1 MTNQPFILQTEH
13 NMKFRNWVSKRLMI
27 LIAASAILM
36 LIAYIFWDAH
46 TYTAYSLK
54 TGKPVTA
61 GWPNT
66 LVTIGFWGTFSFTIF
81 LLFYRFSVDS
91 SKPALAVNEEGMYIN
106 QNFMRN
112 NFVPWNLI
120 SAIENVGTETNA
132 KLKISF
138 TNPDKAVK
146 NQFFLYRSISKS
158 SVKQDV
164 FRIEQRNN
172 IGDLLP
178 LYNYAKS
185 KITA

>member
-1 MTNQPFILQTEH
+1 MTNQPFLLQTEH
-13 NMKFRNWVSKRLMI
+13 NKKFRKWVAGRLV
-27 LIAASAILM
+27 M
-36 LIAYIFWDAH
+36 LIVASLLLTAIGYYFWDTY
-46 TYTAYSLK
+46 TYTAYSVR

-66 LVTIGFWGTFSFTIF
+66 LVTIGFWGAFAFTMF
-81 LLFYRFSVDS
+81 LLFYRFSVDC
-91 SKPALAVNEEGMYIN
+91 SKPALAVNEDGLYIN

-120 SAIENVGTETNA
+120 SGIENVGTDTDPN
-132 KLKISF
+132 LKISF
-138 TNPDKAVK
+138 TNPDEAVK

-172 IGDLLP
+172 EGDLLP
-178 LYNYAKS
+178 FYNYAKT